1 MSRDSAGPGTGGVLG
16 RLQSL
21 RSGREMTRT
30 HAVLWTVVLVAT
42 SADVVLTIAGTA
54 RGLEEGNV
62 LVRVMVA
69 EFGVAGLW
77 LVKFG
82 AMVWL
87 VAGWALLS
95 DRNATVFLALFAVV
109 TVGVV
114 VHNAVVVLGAL
125 A

>member
-1 MSRDSAGPGTGGVLG
+1 MEADPEQGDRAGDPLLTP
-16 RLQSL
+16 RLE
-21 RSGREMTRT
+21 REMTRS
-30 HAVLWTVVLVAT
+30 HAALWTVILAAT
-42 SADVVLTIAGTA
+42 SADIVLTMVGLAG
-54 RGLEEGNV
+54 GLREGNV
-62 LVRVMVA
+62 LVRAAIA
-69 EFGVAGLW
+69 ELGVPGLW